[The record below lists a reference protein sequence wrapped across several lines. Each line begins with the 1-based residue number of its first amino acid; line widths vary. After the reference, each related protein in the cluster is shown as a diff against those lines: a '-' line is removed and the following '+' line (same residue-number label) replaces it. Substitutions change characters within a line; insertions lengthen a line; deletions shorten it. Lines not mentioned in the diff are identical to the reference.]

1 MEDDEEEVV
10 ATKTKRGTKGKR
22 KRQDDMENDDDP
34 KPKKR
39 GRPARE
45 KPAAPKNKRLI
56 RQLKRLMDIVIKYE
70 DRLERWSL
78 CCVFLFF
85 WVPDMKKVLS
95 SFLGG
100 LNLKTS

>member
-10 ATKTKRGTKGKR
+10 ATKTKRGSKGKR
-22 KRQDDMENDDDP
+22 KRQDDLENDDDP

-45 KPAAPKNKRLI
+45 KPTAPKNKRLI

-70 DRLERWSL
+70 DRWESYLFVYWQDDKEHISIGI
-78 CCVFLFF
+78 VTKFLT
-85 WVPDMKKVLS
+85 PR
-95 SFLGG
+95 
-100 LNLKTS
+100 